1 MVKPLVTLVNPNK
14 VHPAI
19 TPYALDIL
27 TTFLEQED
35 FDVEVLDLTFCRDQW
50 REAVAGYFDSRT
62 PLLIGITIRNTDTI
76 YAQDQRVFLGEHQE
90 IIAEIRR
97 HSRAPIVA
105 GGAGFSSM
113 PFAAASYLGIDYGV
127 KGPGEVILCQL
138 AKVLVGGKTPAIP
151 GLIVNHGNDQIERI
165 PVAGT
170 ADGLL
175 GLAGFREPRTW
186 QVDKTASYQRRSGDP
201 FRVDNAEYYR
211 RGGLGNILTKN
222 GCPFACAHC
231 LEPDAKGNRFATRTA
246 ASVVDE
252 METLAIQGIYD
263 LHTADSEFNLGIASS
278 KEVLREIV
286 RRKERDASSPLC
298 QMRLWVYCQPAPFDD
313 EFAGLLAAA
322 GCAGVDVACDHVRD
336 DMLNGWKVTGKQTRY
351 YTFDDV
357 TATVGLIRKHGM
369 LCLVDVLLGMPGET
383 LETLRDAID
392 RTMALDTTVVG
403 FSLGIRVFPY
413 SPLGIWCAAR
423 SDGTRPVP
431 GLQSNTATEPI
442 ILRQAHQC
450 GTPLE
455 YERQFMFEASG
466 TIRPVFYFSPDLPEE
481 PETIAQANGRR
492 VNTLRFMWDYIP
504 ATEYPRIMLPTIPGV
519 SENDNSY
526 ADNPFVT
533 SLVKLGY
540 KGAYWSRW
548 RERDAIMREASRQ
561 GLFPLDQ
568 PVR

>member
-27 TTFLEQED
+27 TTFLERED

-50 REAVAGYFDSRT
+50 QEAVAGYFDIRT

-97 HSRAPIVA
+97 HSQAPIVA

-138 AKVLVGGKTPAIP
+138 AKALARGETPAMP
-151 GLIVNHGNDQIERI
+151 GLIVNHGSDKVERI
-165 PVAGT
+165 QVSGT

-186 QVDKTASYQRRSGDP
+186 QVDKTANYQRRSGDP
-201 FRVDNAEYYR
+201 FKVDNAEYYR

-231 LEPDAKGNRFATRTA
+231 LEPDAKGNRFALRTA

-252 METLAIQGIYD
+252 MEMLAIQGVYD

-286 RRKERDASSPLC
+286 RRKEHDASSPLH

-313 EFAGLLAAA
+313 EFARLLAAA

-336 DMLNGWKVTGKQTRY
+336 DMLNGWKVTEKQTRY
-351 YTFDDV
+351 YGFDDV
-357 TATVGLIRKHGM
+357 TAAVGLIRKHGM

-392 RTMALDTTVVG
+392 RVMALDTTVVG

-413 SPLGIWCAAR
+413 SPLGIWSAAQ

-450 GTPLE
+450 GSPLE
-455 YERQFMFEASG
+455 YERQFMFETSG

-481 PETIAQANGRR
+481 PETIAQANGRW

-519 SENDNSY
+519 NESDNSY

-561 GLFPLDQ
+561 GLCP
-568 PVR
+568 

>member
-1 MVKPLVTLVNPNK
+1 
-14 VHPAI
+14 
-19 TPYALDIL
+19 
-27 TTFLEQED
+27 
-35 FDVEVLDLTFCRDQW
+35 
-50 REAVAGYFDSRT
+50 
-62 PLLIGITIRNTDTI
+62 
-76 YAQDQRVFLGEHQE
+76 
-90 IIAEIRR
+90 
-97 HSRAPIVA
+97 
-105 GGAGFSSM
+105 M

-138 AKVLVGGKTPAIP
+138 AKALAGGETPAMP
-151 GLIVNHGNDQIERI
+151 GLIVNHGNDQVERI

-175 GLAGFREPRTW
+175 DLAGFREPRAW
-186 QVDKTASYQRRSGDP
+186 QVNKTANYQRRSGDP
-201 FRVDNAEYYR
+201 FKVDNAEYYR

-231 LEPDAKGNRFATRTA
+231 LEPDAKGNRFALRTA
-246 ASVVDE
+246 DSVVDE
-252 METLAIQGIYD
+252 MEMLAIQGIYD

-278 KEVLREIV
+278 KQVLREIV
-286 RRKERDASSPLC
+286 RRKERDASSPLS

-313 EFAGLLAAA
+313 EFAELLATA
-322 GCAGVDVACDHVRD
+322 GCAGVDIACDHVRD

-351 YTFDDV
+351 YGFDDV
-357 TATVGLIRKHGM
+357 TTTVGLIRKHGM

-383 LETLRDAID
+383 LETLRDAVD

-413 SPLGIWCAAR
+413 SPLGIWCAAQ
-423 SDGTRPVP
+423 SDGSRPVP

-455 YERQFMFEASG
+455 YERQFMFETSG

-481 PETIAQANGRR
+481 PETIAQANGRW

-504 ATEYPRIMLPTIPGV
+504 ATEYPRIMMPTVPGV
-519 SENDNSY
+519 SEHDNSY

-548 RERDAIMREASRQ
+548 RERDAIMHEASRQ
-561 GLFPLDQ
+561 GLLK
-568 PVR
+568 